1 MNILISG
8 ASGEIGGQIANNFSK
23 NKNYNL
29 YLIGNKNR
37 KKNIKIYKHD
47 LTKIL
52 KINFKPDVIIH
63 LAAKHL
69 FSKKGS
75 KKNIY
80 HNNIKMTKNLI
91 TFANEKKIKKFIF
104 FSSVD
109 VYGKIT
115 SKIINENTN
124 KQYPNSYGRSKLESE
139 KMLLDKNNKFSV
151 VCYRIP
157 GFFSTNLSRDFP
169 LIVKIART
177 IINNKKLKIFNSS
190 SKFNNILDLKEIL
203 KILKISIKKN
213 GYTKKIYN
221 LSASK
226 PMKFIEIIYLLKKNF
241 KSSTNL
247 IEKKS
252 TKKSFIIS
260 NRKFSKEFNFKF
272 SSTKNIINRCCS
284 QILKKKYA

>member
-8 ASGEIGGQIANNFSK
+8 VSGEIGGQIANNFSK

-75 KKNIY
+75 KNIY

-104 FSSVD
+104 FPQLMYMEKSH
-109 VYGKIT
+109 
-115 SKIINENTN
+115 
-124 KQYPNSYGRSKLESE
+124 QKL
-139 KMLLDKNNKFSV
+139 
-151 VCYRIP
+151 
-157 GFFSTNLSRDFP
+157 
-169 LIVKIART
+169 
-177 IINNKKLKIFNSS
+177 
-190 SKFNNILDLKEIL
+190 
-203 KILKISIKKN
+203 
-213 GYTKKIYN
+213 
-221 LSASK
+221 
-226 PMKFIEIIYLLKKNF
+226 
-241 KSSTNL
+241 
-247 IEKKS
+247 
-252 TKKSFIIS
+252 
-260 NRKFSKEFNFKF
+260 
-272 SSTKNIINRCCS
+272 
-284 QILKKKYA
+284 